1 MEGHEKIS
9 SKYEYDECTES
20 LFEAISASARLTNFS
35 FLVIDFVRNEM
46 VYRTARLAYIEDTS
60 TSDRKRY
67 STDPY
72 WAYMKEEDHKV
83 MQKARKEYNDLVSSF
98 SLEDKLN
105 HTIIAEYSIYLK
117 GHEYIIAQKF
127 TPLKYTEDGKLWLG
141 LLCVTPSTAKTTK
154 HIAIYGKNFR
164 YGYDYEKG
172 LFLPY
177 NESIQLTSME
187 RELLTLAAKGMT
199 TEEIAQVLFRSTNTI
214 KSRRVKLFKKL
225 HVSSITEAISFVSN
239 YNLF

>member
-1 MEGHEKIS
+1 MERDI
-9 SKYEYDECTES
+9 
-20 LFEAISASARLTNFS
+20 
-35 FLVIDFVRNEM
+35 
-46 VYRTARLAYIEDTS
+46 LA
-60 TSDRKRY
+60 
-67 STDPY
+67 
-72 WAYMKEEDHKV
+72 V
-83 MQKARKEYNDLVSSF
+83 
-98 SLEDKLN
+98 
-105 HTIIAEYSIYLK
+105 
-117 GHEYIIAQKF
+117 
-127 TPLKYTEDGKLWLG
+127 
-141 LLCVTPSTAKTTK
+141 K
-154 HIAIYGKNFR
+154 HIAIYGENFR

-177 NESIQLTSME
+177 NESIQLTSLE